1 MLALL
6 AAPPPGQGD
15 DDAGFEFGLARVLDG
30 VEAHFRVRGEGT

>member
-6 AAPPPGQGD
+6 GAPPPGPGD

-30 VEAHFRVRGEGT
+30 VEAHFGLRGEGT

>member
-6 AAPPPGQGD
+6 AAPPPGTGD

-30 VEAHFRVRGEGT
+30 VEAHFRLRGEGT